1 MTYATDRLYEEVAY
15 VAFHFHWPL
24 DEILDL
30 EHPERRRFVEEIGR
44 LNRRLSRG
52 G

>member
-1 MTYATDRLYEEVAY
+1 MTYATNRLYEEVAY
-15 VAFHFHWPL
+15 VAYHFHWSL

-30 EHPERRRFVEEIGR
+30 EHPTRTRFVEEIGR
-44 LNRRLSRG
+44 INRRMSEG

>member
-1 MTYATDRLYEEVAY
+1 MTYAANRLYEEVAY
-15 VAFHFHWPL
+15 VAFHFHWSL

-30 EHPERRRFVEEIGR
+30 EHPVRRRFVEEIGR
-44 LNRRLSRG
+44 INTRLSQG

>member
-24 DEILDL
+24 EEILDL

-44 LNRRLSRG
+44 LNRRLSG
-52 G
+52 GG